1 MKLLFILTALLL
13 INPLQAQA
21 IMESMQARSQGNV
34 YYLKFIKVYTA
45 TLLTQ
50 KSADLDNILDPDV
63 SKCLKLEYDVSLTS
77 ENFIE
82 GADTVLSRQH
92 SSTYIDSLR
101 KEIKL
106 LHDAYKPVQ
115 KGDNYKLCYDS
126 DSAKTTLYLN
136 DTDLV
141 SIVSKDFSTLYFGI
155 WLSPDNPLDKNLQR
169 NLLNPES

>member
-1 MKLLFILTALLL
+1 MKLLFTLTLVLLL
-13 INPLQAQA
+13 SPLQAQA
-21 IMESMQARSQGNV
+21 SMESMQPRSQGNV

-50 KSADLDNILDPDV
+50 KGGNLDNILDPDV

-92 SSTYIDSLR
+92 SASHIDSLQE
-101 KEIKL
+101 EITL
-106 LHDAYKPVQ
+106 LHDAYQPVQ

-126 DSAKTTLYLN
+126 GSAETTLYLN
-136 DTDLV
+136 DADLV
-141 SIVSKDFSTLYFGI
+141 SIVSRDFSSLYFGI

-169 NLLNPES
+169 NLLKPES